1 MKRIN
6 SNDIAKLAGVSR
18 STVSRVV
25 NGYSNVPEETRK
37 KVMKVIKEHHY
48 YPLLSGQLLTGKGTK
63 TLGLFWMGGSGI
75 AHDSLTSSYFMHI
88 VDAAARRGY
97 LVLACVLDNITE
109 KQNINYVRKIFM
121 GRAHRRRHL
130 CRYEQHRAA
139 RRRARRARKNRRL
152 FDYYH
157 ENEDVPNRIC
167 VNFDRNSGEK
177 TIDYL
182 YGQHAI

>member
-63 TLGLFWMGGSGI
+63 TLGLFWM
-75 AHDSLTSSYFMHI
+75 
-88 VDAAARRGY
+88 
-97 LVLACVLDNITE
+97 
-109 KQNINYVRKIFM
+109 
-121 GRAHRRRHL
+121 
-130 CRYEQHRAA
+130 
-139 RRRARRARKNRRL
+139 
-152 FDYYH
+152 
-157 ENEDVPNRIC
+157 
-167 VNFDRNSGEK
+167 
-177 TIDYL
+177 
-182 YGQHAI
+182 